1 MRFGVIGTNF
11 ITDRFINAGRL
22 IPEFELV
29 AVGSRTAE
37 RGKQFSEKHSIP
49 YVFTDFE
56 KMAESG
62 LIDAVYVATPN
73 YSHCEISRL
82 FLAHGVHV
90 LCEKP
95 FAINEKEVVSMI
107 EAARENNVKIME
119 ASRSIYMPEIQAIK
133 NNLHRIGQ
141 TRRAILQMSRYSS
154 RYDLYLQG
162 KPTNT
167 FDVSLGNGAIMDM
180 GVYNIQLAV
189 FLFGYPNSITATGTI
204 LEDGKGIDGLCTT
217 ILQYDGFECVCMTSK
232 VHTTHLYSEIAGQSR
247 SILFTTSGELKDLKF
262 YDNQG
267 NAESIP
273 SDGMGLEQN
282 IYYELKKFI
291 QYVEEDDAAFGKRL
305 ETQELSVIRIL
316 DETRRQIGLRFPN
329 DL

>member
-22 IPEFELV
+22 IPGFELV
-29 AVGSRTAE
+29 AVGSRTPE
-37 RGKQFSEKHSIP
+37 RGNQFSEKHGIP

-56 KMAESG
+56 NMAESG

-73 YSHCEISRL
+73 YSHCAISRL

-95 FAINEKEVVSMI
+95 FAINEKEVISMI
-107 EAARENNVKIME
+107 ETARENNVKIME

-133 NNLHRIGQ
+133 SNLHRIGQ
-141 TRRAILQMSRYSS
+141 TRRVILQMSRYSS

-189 FLFGYPNSITATGTI
+189 FLFGYPNTITATGTI
-204 LEDGKGIDGLCTT
+204 LEDGKGIELNTSNFKYGTSLWLPRKEILAAYKELGGEIFTMGSDTHEPAHFMDHFDEAQALVTSLGFKYYCT
-217 ILQYDGFECVCMTSK
+217 Y
-232 VHTTHLYSEIAGQSR
+232 
-247 SILFTTSGELKDLKF
+247 KDHEPSFHKF
-262 YDNQG
+262 D
-267 NAESIP
+267 
-273 SDGMGLEQN
+273 
-282 IYYELKKFI
+282 
-291 QYVEEDDAAFGKRL
+291 
-305 ETQELSVIRIL
+305 
-316 DETRRQIGLRFPN
+316 
-329 DL
+329 